1 MMLAWRSGESARART
16 AQHHMLPTSFR
27 INVKLLVAQRK
38 LGGGMLP
45 ITQRNER
52 APSHLSTPVA

>member
-1 MMLAWRSGESARART
+1 
-16 AQHHMLPTSFR
+16 MLPTSFR